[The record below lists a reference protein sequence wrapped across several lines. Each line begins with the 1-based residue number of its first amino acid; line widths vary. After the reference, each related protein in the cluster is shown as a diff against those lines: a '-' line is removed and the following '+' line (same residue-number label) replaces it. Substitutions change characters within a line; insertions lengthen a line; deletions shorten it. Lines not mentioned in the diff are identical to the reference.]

1 MSKKSK
7 KQEKITKSNEIQP
20 LMVSDAST
28 NYQIQAAV
36 AGSDSGDSS
45 HTQTRRNAAADIT
58 RTNRYKN
65 IDDGLIPFRYS
76 TGISNGSNMNV
87 RDAVI
92 LCQKCYYNFAI
103 FRNTI
108 DLMTEFSCSDIYF
121 KGGSQKS
128 RDFFSAWLKK
138 INMFDLQDQF
148 FREYYRSGN
157 VFIYRFD
164 TKIQPED
171 VSKITQTFGLS
182 SKAANIML
190 PARYNIINPADVQ
203 IGGTINFSVGRY
215 YKILTD
221 YELERLKAP
230 KTEED
235 LEVLKSLP
243 PETQKL
249 ITKTRVGIL
258 TLPLD
263 RNRLCAVFYK
273 KQDYE
278 PFAVPMGFPVLEDI
292 NWKAEMKKM
301 DMAVARSL
309 QQIILL
315 VTMGTEPEKGGIN
328 QKNLEA
334 MQSLFTNQ
342 SVGRVLI
349 ADYTTK
355 AEFIIPN
362 IGNLMGPE
370 KYQIVDRDIQIG
382 LNNILIGNEKFA
394 NESIKVQVFIER
406 LKQARE
412 SFINNFLYPEIRRI
426 SKELGFKNYPTPY
439 FEDIDLKDDIQYSR
453 VYTRLIELGI
463 LTPEEGIT
471 AIETGKLPDPES
483 SVQSQ
488 QKLRELKDQGYY
500 QPLIGG
506 AKMGEPGRPAG
517 STGIPQTTKNVKP
530 VGEGRQ
536 ARAALFD
543 IEKIK
548 DNFILASRLQEK
560 VEASLRE
567 KHSLRKL
574 SKQQKDVAF
583 EIVKIIASNESPEN
597 WENVIAEYLTNPKDK
612 NPNTINEIESI
623 AVEHSIDSYVAS
635 ILYHSKKIEDIKN
648 G

>member
-530 VGEGRQ
+530 FGEGRQ

>member
-1 MSKKSK
+1 MAKKNK
-7 KQEKITKSNEIQP
+7 KQEKIVKNDEIQP
-20 LMVSDAST
+20 LMVSEAST
-28 NYQIQAAV
+28 NYEIQAAV
-36 AGSDSGDSS
+36 AGSDLNDTS
-45 HTQTRRNAAADIT
+45 HTQTRRNAAADIN
-58 RTNRYKN
+58 RVNRYKN
-65 IDDGLIPFRYS
+65 IEDGLIPFRYS
-76 TGISNGSNMNV
+76 IGISANSNMNV

-103 FRNTI
+103 FRNTV
-108 DLMTEFSCSDIYF
+108 DLMTEFSCSNIYF

-128 RDFFSAWLKK
+128 RDFFAAWLKK

-164 TKIQPED
+164 TKIQQED
-171 VSKITQTFGLS
+171 VNKITQTFGLS

-215 YKILTD
+215 YKILSD

-230 KTEED
+230 KTDED
-235 LEVLKSLP
+235 FEVLKSLP

-263 RNRLCAVFYK
+263 RDRLCAVFYK

-315 VTMGTEPEKGGIN
+315 VTMGAEPEKGGVN

-342 SVGRVLI
+342 SIGRVLI

-426 SKELGFKNYPTPY
+426 SKELGFKNYPMPY

-463 LTPEEGIT
+463 LTPEEGIN

-483 SVQSQ
+483 SIESQ

-506 AKMGEPGRPAG
+506 VKTGEPGRPSG
-517 STGIPQTTKNVKP
+517 STGIPQSTKNIKP
-530 VGEGRQ
+530 VGQGKQ
-536 ARAALFD
+536 SKATLFD

-560 VEASLRE
+560 VEANLRE

-583 EIVKIIASNESPEN
+583 EIVKVITSNELPKN
-597 WENVIAEYLTNPKDK
+597 WDNTILEYINNPKNK
-612 NPNTINEIESI
+612 NLNIIDEIESI
-623 AVEHSIDSYVAS
+623 AMEHGLDGYVAS
-635 ILYHSKKIEDIKN
+635 ILYHSKRIEGN
-648 G
+648 